1 MSASKLL
8 KLYKKIALT
17 LSLCMLLVWTL
28 LGTGASLA
36 WFVDTS
42 EEVTNIFHVAEFDLE
57 VSQRMSDGSW
67 QSIDSRSDIFGQN
80 AVYEPGYVQVVY
92 LRIENNGTRAFDFQ
106 ASVRVTGYS
115 IATNYFG
122 DPFSLHEHLKYGVV
136 YADTVEAM
144 EDAVRT
150 RELAKAVATE
160 DLGDFT
166 SDVMPLEAGRYTYM
180 ALIVRMPEE
189 VGNEANY
196 RGDVIPTVELGIIV
210 NATQQHN

>member
-1 MSASKLL
+1 MKSSKLL
-8 KLYKKIALT
+8 SLYKKIALT
-17 LSLCMLLVWTL
+17 LSLCMLLVWTV

-67 QSIDSRSDIFGQN
+67 KSIDSRSDIFGED
-80 AVYEPGYVQVVY
+80 AIYEPGYVQVIY
-92 LRIENNGTRAFDFQ
+92 LKIENLGTRAFDFQ
-106 ASVRVTGYS
+106 SLVRVTGYS

-122 DPFSLHEHLKYGVV
+122 EPFSLHEHLKYGVV
-136 YADTVEAM
+136 YADSVEAM

-150 RELAKAVATE
+150 RELTKAIANE
-160 DLGDFT
+160 DLGDYT
-166 SDVMPLEAGRYTYM
+166 SDVMSLDAGGTAYM

-196 RGDVIPTVELGIIV
+196 RGNVIPTVELGIIV
-210 NATQQHN
+210 NATQQHD